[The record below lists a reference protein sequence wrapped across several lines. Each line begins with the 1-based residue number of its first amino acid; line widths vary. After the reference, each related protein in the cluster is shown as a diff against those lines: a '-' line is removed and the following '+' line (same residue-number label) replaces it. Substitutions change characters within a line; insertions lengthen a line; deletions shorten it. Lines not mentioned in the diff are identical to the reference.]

1 MEYVKCA
8 DYSSDSPS
16 LRDLDLKSAIQVTNQ
31 SQTRQNDY
39 NDHVLYLH
47 SKAISLPR
55 IWGELN
61 ISTNGHSYM
70 NFQLDLQMKRIKDGA
85 VSEGYN
91 IKAVAVEGYNI
102 DIMKNDI

>member
-31 SQTRQNDY
+31 SKPVQMII
-39 NDHVLYLH
+39 LLIFLH
-47 SKAISLPR
+47 PKAISLPPV
-55 IWGELN
+55 WGELN

-70 NFQLDLQMKRIKDGA
+70 NFQLDVHKKRIVDGA
-85 VSEGYN
+85 VSEGYKCRSRRMQSN
-91 IKAVAVEGYNI
+91 IL
-102 DIMKNDI
+102 